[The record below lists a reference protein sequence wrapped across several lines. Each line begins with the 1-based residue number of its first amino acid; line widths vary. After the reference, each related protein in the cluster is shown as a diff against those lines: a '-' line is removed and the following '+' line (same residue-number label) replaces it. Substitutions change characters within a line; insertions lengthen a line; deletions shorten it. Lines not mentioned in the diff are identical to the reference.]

1 MNNVYESPL
10 SSRYAS
16 KEMLYTFSSD
26 MKFSTWRRLWLS
38 LAKAERALGLP
49 ITQEQVDEMAA
60 HLTDIDYDVARQ
72 REKEVR
78 HDVMAHVYTFGKAA
92 PKAAGI
98 IHLGATSA
106 YVGDNT
112 DIIQIREGLLLV
124 RKKLATVLDKLAQFA
139 DAHKSQPTLGFT
151 HFQPAQLTTVGKR
164 ATLWMNE
171 LLMDLNE
178 VEYRIENLRMLGSKG
193 TTGTQASFMEL
204 FDGDESKVK
213 ELCGHCPC
221 QRSDLLPQD
230 RRADARNAR
239 RYRRIRFQVRNRP
252 ASAAAPEG
260 SRGAVREEPDR
271 LVRYAVQA
279 QPDAFRA
286 YLRTGALRHLRQPE
300 PGIHLGYPVV
310 RAHARRLC
318 EQAHFRAGGI
328 PCR

>member
-124 RKKLATVLDKLAQFA
+124 RKKLATVLDKLAQLRGCAQVPA
-139 DAHKSQPTLGFT
+139 DSRLHPL
-151 HFQPAQLTTVGKR
+151 PARTADHGR
-164 ATLWMNE
+164 
-171 LLMDLNE
+171 
-178 VEYRIENLRMLGSKG
+178 
-193 TTGTQASFMEL
+193 QA
-204 FDGDESKVK
+204 
-213 ELCGHCPC
+213 
-221 QRSDLLPQD
+221 R
-230 RRADARNAR
+230 
-239 RYRRIRFQVRNRP
+239 
-252 ASAAAPEG
+252 
-260 SRGAVREEPDR
+260 
-271 LVRYAVQA
+271 
-279 QPDAFRA
+279 
-286 YLRTGALRHLRQPE
+286 
-300 PGIHLGYPVV
+300 YPVDE
-310 RAHARRLC
+310 RAADGF
-318 EQAHFRAGGI
+318 E
-328 PCR
+328 

>member
-60 HLTDIDYDVARQ
+60 HLTDIDYDMARQ

-124 RKKLATVLDKLAQFA
+124 RKKLATVLDKRTRTSPSRPSA
-139 DAHKSQPTLGFT
+139 SPTSSP
-151 HFQPAQLTTVGKR
+151 H
-164 ATLWMNE
+164 
-171 LLMDLNE
+171 
-178 VEYRIENLRMLGSKG
+178 S
-193 TTGTQASFMEL
+193 
-204 FDGDESKVK
+204 
-213 ELCGHCPC
+213 
-221 QRSDLLPQD
+221 
-230 RRADARNAR
+230 
-239 RYRRIRFQVRNRP
+239 
-252 ASAAAPEG
+252 
-260 SRGAVREEPDR
+260 
-271 LVRYAVQA
+271 
-279 QPDAFRA
+279 
-286 YLRTGALRHLRQPE
+286 
-300 PGIHLGYPVV
+300 
-310 RAHARRLC
+310 
-318 EQAHFRAGGI
+318 
-328 PCR
+328 

>member
-60 HLTDIDYDVARQ
+60 HLTDIDYDMARQ

-112 DIIQIREGLLLV
+112 DIIQIQRV
-124 RKKLATVLDKLAQFA
+124 CCWFA
-139 DAHKSQPTLGFT
+139 KSWRPYWTSWRSSRMRTSPSRLSASPTSSP
-151 HFQPAQLTTVGKR
+151 H
-164 ATLWMNE
+164 
-171 LLMDLNE
+171 
-178 VEYRIENLRMLGSKG
+178 S
-193 TTGTQASFMEL
+193 
-204 FDGDESKVK
+204 
-213 ELCGHCPC
+213 
-221 QRSDLLPQD
+221 
-230 RRADARNAR
+230 
-239 RYRRIRFQVRNRP
+239 
-252 ASAAAPEG
+252 
-260 SRGAVREEPDR
+260 
-271 LVRYAVQA
+271 
-279 QPDAFRA
+279 
-286 YLRTGALRHLRQPE
+286 
-300 PGIHLGYPVV
+300 
-310 RAHARRLC
+310 
-318 EQAHFRAGGI
+318 
-328 PCR
+328 

>member
-60 HLTDIDYDVARQ
+60 HLTDIDYDMARQ

-164 ATLWMNE
+164 A
-171 LLMDLNE
+171 
-178 VEYRIENLRMLGSKG
+178 
-193 TTGTQASFMEL
+193 
-204 FDGDESKVK
+204 
-213 ELCGHCPC
+213 
-221 QRSDLLPQD
+221 
-230 RRADARNAR
+230 
-239 RYRRIRFQVRNRP
+239 
-252 ASAAAPEG
+252 
-260 SRGAVREEPDR
+260 
-271 LVRYAVQA
+271 
-279 QPDAFRA
+279 
-286 YLRTGALRHLRQPE
+286 
-300 PGIHLGYPVV
+300 YPVDE
-310 RAHARRLC
+310 RAAD
-318 EQAHFRAGGI
+318 GS
-328 PCR
+328 

>member
-112 DIIQIREGLLLV
+112 GQAGTV
-124 RKKLATVLDKLAQFA
+124 RGCAQV
-139 DAHKSQPTLGFT
+139 P
-151 HFQPAQLTTVGKR
+151 
-164 ATLWMNE
+164 
-171 LLMDLNE
+171 
-178 VEYRIENLRMLGSKG
+178 
-193 TTGTQASFMEL
+193 
-204 FDGDESKVK
+204 
-213 ELCGHCPC
+213 
-221 QRSDLLPQD
+221 
-230 RRADARNAR
+230 ADARLHPLPAR
-239 RYRRIRFQVRNRP
+239 TADHGR
-252 ASAAAPEG
+252 
-260 SRGAVREEPDR
+260 
-271 LVRYAVQA
+271 QA
-279 QPDAFRA
+279 R
-286 YLRTGALRHLRQPE
+286 
-300 PGIHLGYPVV
+300 YPVDE
-310 RAHARRLC
+310 RAADGF
-318 EQAHFRAGGI
+318 E
-328 PCR
+328 